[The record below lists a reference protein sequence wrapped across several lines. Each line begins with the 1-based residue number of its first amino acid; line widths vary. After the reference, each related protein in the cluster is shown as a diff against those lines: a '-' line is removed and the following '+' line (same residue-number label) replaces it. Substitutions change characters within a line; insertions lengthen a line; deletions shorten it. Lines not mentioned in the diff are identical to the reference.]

1 MIVIPSNIVSS
12 ISILKVMICKFL
24 LIILLAFGGYTN
36 KVKYN
41 NVKAQIK
48 EVIVYL
54 DFQERGYTTAGAY
67 THFDDLDRE
76 RVDTVVLS
84 ADDLNNFELALANA
98 AQEKHKQTKFG
109 GHLVFCKVRY
119 ADREKVYSRV
129 VIGEGLNRIL
139 VSDLTRRINF
149 EIVETNHRQLI
160 IDIFNRLKQD

>member
-1 MIVIPSNIVSS
+1 
-12 ISILKVMICKFL
+12 MICKTL
-24 LIILLAFGGYTN
+24 LIIQLVLLGCTS
-36 KVKYN
+36 KEKYN
-41 NVKAQIK
+41 NVMAQIK
-48 EVIVYL
+48 EVIVYI
-54 DFQERGYTTAGAY
+54 DFQEMGYTTAGAY

-109 GHLVFCKVRY
+109 GNIVFCKVRY
-119 ADREKVYSRV
+119 ADRDDVYSRV

-160 IDIFNRLKQD
+160 LDILNRLKQD